1 MAVSAMIV
9 LNMRKILTKEVAG
22 GKKILILTERSFTIA
37 CKVSA
42 FHQSKINEEFVWIF
56 KTLRIV

>member
-1 MAVSAMIV
+1 MIV

-22 GKKILILTERSFTIA
+22 GKKILIVTERSFTMA

-42 FHQSKINEEFVWIF
+42 FHQSKINEEFV
-56 KTLRIV
+56 